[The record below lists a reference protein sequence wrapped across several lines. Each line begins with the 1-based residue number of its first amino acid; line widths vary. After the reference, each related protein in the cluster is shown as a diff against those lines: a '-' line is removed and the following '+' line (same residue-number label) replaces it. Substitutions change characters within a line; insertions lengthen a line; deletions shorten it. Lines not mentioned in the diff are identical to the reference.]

1 MCVETLPTKC
11 RSRQLFDAAET
22 VIDKSRELAAANS
35 FQAVNELLVE
45 VRRAVE
51 IFDRLNRGL

>member
-1 MCVETLPTKC
+1 MCVESLPTKC

-22 VIDKSRELAAANS
+22 VIDKSRAMAAANS
-35 FQAVNELLVE
+35 FQSMNELLVE

-51 IFDRLNRGL
+51 VFDRLNRGL